1 MSKGIWAA
9 VSAALTAGLLPVFT
23 KVMMNHGVTD
33 VEVMVVRYLG
43 VFLFAGIGL
52 MLREQWLRITGRQF
66 VTLVLL
72 TVFGYAGACYLLAA
86 ALNFLPVGMAIML
99 YFTYPLFTM
108 LIMTLVFREKPTG
121 RKLVALALA
130 ILGIAAL
137 MGFDFS
143 VFNIGSVLALGAGL
157 TYGIYLVGI
166 QKSGVCQLDNMVIT
180 FYLTWIS
187 WPLFLIQGW
196 GMGAEHFMALT
207 PTAWGV
213 SMVMV
218 LITVFVLV
226 VVAYAT
232 KYIGST
238 RTSLIIAF
246 EAVVSLL
253 LGILIFGEAWTGF
266 TVVGSVLMLGAVI
279 LVTWEKA

>member
-52 MLREQWLRITGRQF
+52 MLRGQGLRITGRQF

-86 ALNFLPVGMAIML
+86 ALNFLPVGMATML

-143 VFNIGSVLALGAGL
+143 VFNIGSLLALGAGL

-166 QKSGVCQLDNMVIT
+166 QKSCVCQLDNMVIT
-180 FYLTWIS
+180 FYLAGIS

-196 GMGAEHFMALT
+196 GMGVEHFMALT

-213 SMVMV
+213 GMVMG

-232 KYIGST
+232 KSIGST

-246 EAVVSLL
+246 EAVVSLV

-279 LVTWEKA
+279 LVTREKA